1 MSTMKTTVL
10 DPIYQTMI
18 GFENMINRAHSTNSY
33 PPYNLYKCDDNNYV
47 IEIAVSGWKKGEL
60 DVSLTG
66 TTLTVTGT
74 KEQNQECKDY
84 QYLVRGLAH
93 RSWTRTWTLEPDI
106 SVSSVA
112 MQDGVLTIELT
123 QSTKSTTRRLDIK

>member
-1 MSTMKTTVL
+1 MKNHML

-18 GFENMINRAHSTNSY
+18 GFENMLKHSTSTY
-33 PPYNLYKCDDNNYV
+33 PPYNLYKADEHYV
-47 IEIAVSGWKKGEL
+47 IEIAVSGWSRGEL

-66 TTLTVTGT
+66 TTLTVKGT
-74 KEQNQECKDY
+74 KEQESDNR

-106 SVSSVA
+106 TVSSVRLE
-112 MQDGVLTIELT
+112 DGVLTIELT
-123 QSTKSTTRRLDIK
+123 QTTKSTTRKIDIA